1 MVFTIAGVNYV
12 NGKRLVRVMGV
23 MSLKTKV
30 HKGPSIFYGGG
41 EGGWRDLTGSSC
53 SIWWPPSSL
62 VIFGWYPVY
71 KKLLEMN
78 PPPPQKERKDE
89 KKNKNYWMNVNQNRS
104 FEWPKAQRTDIVC
117 LADVAK
123 ESVFENENCERKSS
137 KLSYCKIFTVSEGI
151 PSEDHH
157 GVFIW
162 FVNMMARKCM
172 ISARLFKLY
181 YFKTVSA
188 CP

>member
-1 MVFTIAGVNYV
+1 
-12 NGKRLVRVMGV
+12 
-23 MSLKTKV
+23 
-30 HKGPSIFYGGG
+30 
-41 EGGWRDLTGSSC
+41 
-53 SIWWPPSSL
+53 
-62 VIFGWYPVY
+62 
-71 KKLLEMN
+71 
-78 PPPPQKERKDE
+78 
-89 KKNKNYWMNVNQNRS
+89 MNVNQNRS

-117 LADVAK
+117 LADFAK

-162 FVNMMARKCM
+162 FVNMMGRKCM